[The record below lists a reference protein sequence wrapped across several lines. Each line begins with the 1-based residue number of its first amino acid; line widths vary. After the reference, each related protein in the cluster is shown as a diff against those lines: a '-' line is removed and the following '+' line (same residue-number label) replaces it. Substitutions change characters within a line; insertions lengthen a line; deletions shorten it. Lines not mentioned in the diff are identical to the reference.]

1 MAPRGFAPQAHAL
14 PVSAPYGSGYAPA
27 APAAGLRERLL
38 LVVLYVT
45 VLASSVAFIEPS
57 PHDVLMGLLALVC
70 IVAGVRIDRRIALLF
85 LLLLV
90 WNIGGLLSV
99 MNVPGQEKTIQYAAT
114 SVYLAVAAI
123 VFACLV
129 SENTMPRLAAVRSAY
144 VLTATAV
151 AFAGSVGYFNAFPGT
166 ADLFAASGRAQ
177 GFFKDP
183 NVFAPFLIWPTLV
196 LLERMFVRRIGMLD
210 LATVSILLLGLLL
223 SFSRGAWI
231 HFALSCAMMI
241 ALSFL
246 MAKSPRVRT
255 RIFGMT
261 VLGLAGLA
269 AFLAIAL
276 SFDTVAAMF
285 KERFQLVQAYDV
297 GQGGR
302 FRMQE
307 LALGALLD
315 FPNGMGPFEFS
326 RVHGLQQHNV
336 YLQAFMVYGW
346 IGGVSYIVLLGATF
360 LLALRTVFI
369 ATPWQPYLIA
379 ALATFAG
386 AAVEGMVIDTDHWRH
401 FFLILGL
408 IWGLSAATLKYR
420 REHQALAGYGGPV
433 AGMERPR

>member
-1 MAPRGFAPQAHAL
+1 MAPRGFAPQPHAL
-14 PVSAPYGSGYAPA
+14 PASASHGLSDGRA

-57 PHDVLMGLLALVC
+57 PHDGLMGLLALVC
-70 IVAGVRIDRRIALLF
+70 IIAGVRIDRRIALLF

-123 VFACLV
+123 VFACLF
-129 SENTMPRLAAVRSAY
+129 SENTMPRLAAMRSAY

-151 AFAGSVGYFNAFPGT
+151 AFAGSVGYFNAFPGA
-166 ADLFAASGRAQ
+166 ADLFAVTGRAQ

-183 NVFAPFLIWPTLV
+183 NVFGPFLIWPTLLV
-196 LLERMFVRRIGMLD
+196 LERMFVRRIGMLD
-210 LATVSILLLGLLL
+210 LATVAILLLGLLL

-231 HFALSCAMMI
+231 HFALSCAVMI

-246 MAKSPRVRT
+246 TAKSPGVRT

-261 VLGLAGLA
+261 VLGLAALA
-269 AFLAIAL
+269 AFMAIAL

-285 KERFQLVQAYDV
+285 KERFQFVQSYDV
-297 GQGGR
+297 GEGGR
-302 FRMQE
+302 FRLQE

-360 LLALRTVFI
+360 LLAFRTVFI
-369 ATPWQPYLIA
+369 ATPWQPYLIVSV
-379 ALATFAG
+379 ATLAG
-386 AAVEGMVIDTDHWRH
+386 AAVEGMVIDSDHWRH
-401 FFLILGL
+401 FFLVLGL
-408 IWGLSAATLKYR
+408 IWGLSAATLKYTR
-420 REHQALAGYGGPV
+420 RQQAPAERYGHV
-433 AGMERPR
+433 STT